1 VTSGSSQEPAGGSSR
16 APAGLARQLTLAA
29 VLLTIG
35 TGGTDVLALTR
46 LGGVFASVMTGN
58 LVLLGLSAA
67 RTSATQAGHAAV
79 AIGGYILGVAA
90 GARLIALA
98 PWRRRGTGRRAAG
111 PEGWPAAV
119 TAALVLELVLL
130 AVFAAGWELAGP
142 HPAGAGQYLLLVTA
156 TVAMGIQSAAVR
168 GFGRGEYATTYLTGT
183 LTSLIAGLVTPGT
196 RRWPGWR
203 QPGALLA
210 LAAGALING
219 ILVEH
224 APTAVPA
231 VIIAPL
237 CVVLALR
244 ATARRRNRR
253 PAPTP

>member
-1 VTSGSSQEPAGGSSR
+1 V
-16 APAGLARQLTLAA
+16 ARRLTLAA

-35 TGGTDVLALTR
+35 TGGTDVLSLTR

-58 LVLLGLSAA
+58 LVLLGLAAA
-67 RTSATQAGHAAV
+67 RASAELAGHTGV
-79 AIGGYILGVAA
+79 AIGGYVLGVAI
-90 GARLIALA
+90 GARVIALA
-98 PWRRRGTGRRAAG
+98 PRRRRQAGQRAAG
-111 PEGWPAAV
+111 PEGWPAMV

-130 AVFAAGWELAGP
+130 AVLAAGWELTGP
-142 HPAGAGQYLLLVTA
+142 HPAGARQYLLLVTA

-196 RRWPGWR
+196 RRRPGWR

-219 ILVEH
+219 ILVAH
-224 APTAVPA
+224 APAAVPA
-231 VIIAPL
+231 VIITPL
-237 CVVLALR
+237 GAVLALHA
-244 ATARRRNRR
+244 ATRRRNRTLT
-253 PAPTP
+253 PTT

>member
-1 VTSGSSQEPAGGSSR
+1 VPAQV
-16 APAGLARQLTLAA
+16 ARQLTLAA

-35 TGGTDVLALTR
+35 TGATDVLSLTR

-67 RTSATQAGHAAV
+67 RTSAALAGHTAV
-79 AIGGYILGVAA
+79 AIGGYVLGVAI
-90 GARLIALA
+90 GARVIALA
-98 PWRRRGTGRRAAG
+98 PRRRRAAG
-111 PEGWPAAV
+111 QRAAGPQGWPAMV
-119 TAALVLELVLL
+119 TAALLLELVLL
-130 AVFAAGWELAGP
+130 AGFAAGWELAGP
-142 HPAGAGQYLLLVTA
+142 HPGGASQYLLLVIA
-156 TVAMGIQSAAVR
+156 TVAMGIQSASVR

-203 QPGALLA
+203 QPGALLT

-219 ILVEH
+219 ILVAH
-224 APTAVPA
+224 APAAVPA

-244 ATARRRNRR
+244 AARRRRNRTLT
-253 PAPTP
+253 PTT

>member
-1 VTSGSSQEPAGGSSR
+1 MPADV
-16 APAGLARQLTLAA
+16 ARRLTLAA

-35 TGGTDVLALTR
+35 TGGTDVVSLTR

-58 LVLLGLSAA
+58 LVLLGLAAA
-67 RTSATQAGHAAV
+67 RASAGLAGHTAV
-79 AIGGYILGVAA
+79 AIGGYVLGVAI
-90 GARLIALA
+90 GARMIALT
-98 PWRRRGTGRRAAG
+98 PWRWRAAGQPAAG
-111 PEGWPAAV
+111 PEGWPAMV
-119 TAALVLELVLL
+119 TAALLLELVLL
-130 AVFAAGWELAGP
+130 AVFAAGWELTEP
-142 HPAGAGQYLLLVTA
+142 HPAGASQYLLLVTA
-156 TVAMGIQSAAVR
+156 VVAMGIQSAAVR

-219 ILVEH
+219 ILVAH
-224 APTAVPA
+224 APAAIPA
-231 VIIAPL
+231 VIITPL

-244 ATARRRNRR
+244 AATRRRNR
-253 PAPTP
+253 TLTGTT

>member
-1 VTSGSSQEPAGGSSR
+1 VHAEV
-16 APAGLARQLTLAA
+16 ARRLTLAA

-35 TGGTDVLALTR
+35 TGGTDVVSLTR

-67 RTSATQAGHAAV
+67 RASAALAGHTAAS
-79 AIGGYILGVAA
+79 IGGYVLGVAI

-98 PWRRRGTGRRAAG
+98 PRRRRATGQRAAG
-111 PEGWPAAV
+111 PEGWPATV
-119 TAALVLELVLL
+119 TAALALELVLL
-130 AVFAAGWELAGP
+130 AVFAAGWELTRP
-142 HPAGAGQYLLLVTA
+142 HPAGASKYLLLVTA
-156 TVAMGIQSAAVR
+156 TVAMGMQSAAVR

-183 LTSLIAGLVTPGT
+183 LTSMIAGLVTPGT

-219 ILVEH
+219 ILVAH
-224 APTAVPA
+224 APAAVPV

-237 CVVLALR
+237 CFVLALR
-244 ATARRRNRR
+244 AATRRRKRTLT
-253 PAPTP
+253 PTT

>member
-58 LVLLGLSAA
+58 LVLL
-67 RTSATQAGHAAV
+67 
-79 AIGGYILGVAA
+79 
-90 GARLIALA
+90 
-98 PWRRRGTGRRAAG
+98 
-111 PEGWPAAV
+111 
-119 TAALVLELVLL
+119 
-130 AVFAAGWELAGP
+130 
-142 HPAGAGQYLLLVTA
+142 
-156 TVAMGIQSAAVR
+156 
-168 GFGRGEYATTYLTGT
+168 
-183 LTSLIAGLVTPGT
+183 
-196 RRWPGWR
+196 
-203 QPGALLA
+203 A

-244 ATARRRNRR
+244 ATARRHNRR
-253 PAPTP
+253 PAPTT

>member
-1 VTSGSSQEPAGGSSR
+1 MPAGGPAR
-16 APAGLARQLTLAA
+16 AHAEAARQLTLAA

-35 TGGTDVLALTR
+35 TGGTDVLSLTR

-67 RTSATQAGHAAV
+67 RTSATLGAHTAV
-79 AIGGYILGVAA
+79 AIGGYVFGVAI
-90 GARLIALA
+90 GARVIAQA
-98 PWRRRGTGRRAAG
+98 PWRRRGAGRPRADS
-111 PEGWPAAV
+111 EGWPATV
-119 TAALVLELVLL
+119 TAALGLEFVLL
-130 AVFAAGWELAGP
+130 AVFAAGWELSGP
-142 HPAGAGQYLLLVTA
+142 HPAGASQYLLLVTA
-156 TVAMGIQSAAVR
+156 TVSMGIQSAAVR

-183 LTSLIAGLVTPGT
+183 LTSLIAGLVTPGA
-196 RRWPGWR
+196 RHWPGWR

-219 ILVEH
+219 ILVAH
-224 APTAVPA
+224 APAAVPA

-244 ATARRRNRR
+244 AAARRRSRTQT
-253 PAPTP
+253 PTT

>member
-1 VTSGSSQEPAGGSSR
+1 MHAGV
-16 APAGLARQLTLAA
+16 ARRLTLAA

-35 TGGTDVLALTR
+35 TGGTDVVSLTR

-67 RTSATQAGHAAV
+67 RASAALAGHTAV
-79 AIGGYILGVAA
+79 AIGGYVLGVAIA
-90 GARLIALA
+90 ARLIALA
-98 PWRRRGTGRRAAG
+98 PRRRRETGQRAAG
-111 PEGWPAAV
+111 PEGWPATV

-130 AVFAAGWELAGP
+130 AVFAAGWELTRRP
-142 HPAGAGQYLLLVTA
+142 HPAGASQYLLLVTA
-156 TVAMGIQSAAVR
+156 TVAMGMQSAAVR

-183 LTSLIAGLVTPGT
+183 LTSMIAGLVTPGT

-219 ILVEH
+219 ILVAH
-224 APTAVPA
+224 APAAVPA

-237 CVVLALR
+237 CFVLALHA
-244 ATARRRNRR
+244 ATRGRNR
-253 PAPTP
+253 ALTPTT

>member
-1 VTSGSSQEPAGGSSR
+1 V
-16 APAGLARQLTLAA
+16 ARRLTLAA

-35 TGGTDVLALTR
+35 TGGTDVLSLTR

-58 LVLLGLSAA
+58 LVLLGLAAA
-67 RTSATQAGHAAV
+67 RASADLAAHTGV
-79 AIGGYILGVAA
+79 AIGGYVLGVAV
-90 GARLIALA
+90 GARVIALA
-98 PWRRRGTGRRAAG
+98 PQRRRAAGQRGAG
-111 PEGWPAAV
+111 PEGWPAMV

-210 LAAGALING
+210 LAAGALVNG
-219 ILVEH
+219 ILVAH
-224 APTAVPA
+224 APAAVPA

-244 ATARRRNRR
+244 EAARRHHRR
-253 PAPTP
+253 PTPTT

>member
-1 VTSGSSQEPAGGSSR
+1 MPADV
-16 APAGLARQLTLAA
+16 ARRLTLAA

-35 TGGTDVLALTR
+35 TGGTDVLSLTR

-58 LVLLGLSAA
+58 LVLLGLAAA
-67 RTSATQAGHAAV
+67 RTSAGLALHTAV
-79 AIGGYILGVAA
+79 SIGGYVLGVAV
-90 GARLIALA
+90 GARVIALA
-98 PWRRRGTGRRAAG
+98 PRRQRQAGQRAAG
-111 PEGWPAAV
+111 PEGWPAMV
-119 TAALVLELVLL
+119 TAALALELVLL

-142 HPAGAGQYLLLVTA
+142 HPAGASQYLLLVTA
-156 TVAMGIQSAAVR
+156 TVAMGIQSATVR

-183 LTSLIAGLVTPGT
+183 LTSLIAGLATPGT

-219 ILVEH
+219 ILVAH
-224 APTAVPA
+224 APAAAPA

-237 CVVLALR
+237 CVVLAVR
-244 ATARRRNRR
+244 AATRRRNRTLT
-253 PAPTP
+253 PTT

>member
-1 VTSGSSQEPAGGSSR
+1 MPAEV
-16 APAGLARQLTLAA
+16 ARRLTLAA

-35 TGGTDVLALTR
+35 TGGTDVLSLTR

-58 LVLLGLSAA
+58 LVLLGLAAARASAA
-67 RTSATQAGHAAV
+67 LAGHTAV
-79 AIGGYILGVAA
+79 SIGGYGLGVAT
-90 GARLIALA
+90 GARMIALA
-98 PWRRRGTGRRAAG
+98 PWRRPEPGQRPAG
-111 PEGWPAAV
+111 PEGWPSMV

-130 AVFAAGWELAGP
+130 AVFAAGWELTGP

-156 TVAMGIQSAAVR
+156 AVAMGIQSAAVR

-203 QPGALLA
+203 QPGVLLA

-219 ILVEH
+219 LLVTH
-224 APTAVPA
+224 APAAVPA

-237 CVVLALR
+237 CLVLALR
-244 ATARRRNRR
+244 AATRRRNRHL
-253 PAPTP
+253 APTT

>member
-1 VTSGSSQEPAGGSSR
+1 VPAYV
-16 APAGLARQLTLAA
+16 ARRLTLAA

-35 TGGTDVLALTR
+35 TGGTDVLSLTR

-58 LVLLGLSAA
+58 LVLLGLAAA
-67 RTSATQAGHAAV
+67 RTSAGLAAHTGV
-79 AIGGYILGVAA
+79 AIGGYVVGVSV
-90 GARLIALA
+90 GARVIALS
-98 PWRRRGTGRRAAG
+98 PRRRREAGRREAGRRGAG
-111 PEGWPAAV
+111 PAGWPATV

-130 AVFAAGWELAGP
+130 AVFAAGWELTGP
-142 HPAGAGQYLLLVTA
+142 HPAGASQYLLLVTA

-219 ILVEH
+219 ILVAH
-224 APTAVPA
+224 APAAVPV
-231 VIIAPL
+231 VIITPL
-237 CVVLALR
+237 CVVLALGA
-244 ATARRRNRR
+244 ATRRRNRR
-253 PAPTP
+253 LTPTT

>member
-1 VTSGSSQEPAGGSSR
+1 VPAEV
-16 APAGLARQLTLAA
+16 ARQLTLAA

-35 TGGTDVLALTR
+35 TGATDVLSLTR

-67 RTSATQAGHAAV
+67 RTSAALAGHTAV
-79 AIGGYILGVAA
+79 AIGGYVLGVAI
-90 GARLIALA
+90 GARIIALA
-98 PWRRRGTGRRAAG
+98 PRRRAAG
-111 PEGWPAAV
+111 QRAAGPPGWPAMV
-119 TAALVLELVLL
+119 TAALLLELVLL
-130 AVFAAGWELAGP
+130 AAFAAGWELAGP
-142 HPAGAGQYLLLVTA
+142 HPGGASQYLLLATA
-156 TVAMGIQSAAVR
+156 TVAMGIQSASVR

-203 QPGALLA
+203 QPGALLT

-219 ILVEH
+219 ILVAH
-224 APTAVPA
+224 APAAVPV

-244 ATARRRNRR
+244 AAARRRNRTLT
-253 PAPTP
+253 PTT

>member
-1 VTSGSSQEPAGGSSR
+1 M
-16 APAGLARQLTLAA
+16 ARQLTLAA

-35 TGGTDVLALTR
+35 TGGTDVLSLTR
-46 LGGVFASVMTGN
+46 LGSVFASVMTGN

-67 RTSATQAGHAAV
+67 RASAALAGHTAV
-79 AIGGYILGVAA
+79 AIGGYVLGVAM

-98 PWRRRGTGRRAAG
+98 PGRRRGTRPRAAG
-111 PEGWPAAV
+111 PEGWPVTV
-119 TAALVLELVLL
+119 TAALMLELVLL
-130 AVFAAGWELAGP
+130 AAFAAGWELAGS
-142 HPAGAGQYLLLVTA
+142 HSAGACQYLLLVTA
-156 TVAMGIQSAAVR
+156 TVAMGMQSTAVR

-219 ILVEH
+219 ILVAH
-224 APTAVPA
+224 APAAVPA

-237 CVVLALR
+237 CIVLALR
-244 ATARRRNRR
+244 AATRRRNGKA
-253 PAPTP
+253 APTT